1 VENYRLTKQGG
12 KMAQGKIQSIEILFL
27 LLGLLGGF
35 LLGEYSP
42 FTGAFGINPETGQVG
57 SIPYMF
63 VKIAQPFSFVRN
75 ITAINYAIVGA
86 FIGALIGTAFKKGG
100 KK

>member
-12 KMAQGKIQSIEILFL
+12 KMAQGKIQSIEM
-27 LLGLLGGF
+27 LGLLGGF